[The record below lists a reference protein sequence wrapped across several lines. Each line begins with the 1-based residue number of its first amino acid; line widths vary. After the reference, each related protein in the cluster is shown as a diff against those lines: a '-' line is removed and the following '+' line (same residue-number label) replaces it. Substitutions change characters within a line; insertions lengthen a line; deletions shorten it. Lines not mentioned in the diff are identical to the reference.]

1 MTPYDVADY
10 LVAAS
15 SAGVVGNSAYAG
27 VQNLVTWMREK
38 VGWQAA
44 EPLPH
49 GLTLSPADLAA
60 MAALFGAAQQEWSP
74 GPVASVTATQTVR
87 AGRDITGPVINDAR
101 TVQQQK

>member
-1 MTPYDVADY
+1 VGDY

-15 SAGVVGNSAYAG
+15 SAGVVGQSAYAG

-38 VGWQAA
+38 VGWHTA
-44 EPLPH
+44 EPLPP

-60 MAALFGAAQQEWSP
+60 LGALFAAAQVEWMP
-74 GPVASVTATQTVR
+74 GPVTSVTATQTVR

>member
-38 VGWQAA
+38 VGWRGA
-44 EPLPH
+44 EPLPV
-49 GLTLSPADLAA
+49 GVTLSPGDLAA
-60 MAALFGAAQQEWSP
+60 LTALFDAAQQEWQP
-74 GPVASVTATQTVR
+74 GHSATVTATQIVR
-87 AGRDITGPVINDAR
+87 AGRDISGPVINEAKAN
-101 TVQQQK
+101 QK